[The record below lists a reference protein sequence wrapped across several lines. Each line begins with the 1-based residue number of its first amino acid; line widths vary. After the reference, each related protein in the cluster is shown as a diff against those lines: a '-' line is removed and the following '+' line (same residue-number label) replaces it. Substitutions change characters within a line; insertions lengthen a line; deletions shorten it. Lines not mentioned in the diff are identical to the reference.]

1 VLALDLL
8 VNGLIFGLFYALMAV
23 GLAMIFG
30 VLKVVNFAHGE
41 FYMVGAYTYVLV
53 SLKLGVSP
61 WLALPLAAVAG
72 AALGFVVERLLMR
85 PLYAGYGSWS
95 IMKDEYAVVVTFGL
109 SLFLINLVDR
119 IVGPYPFRGPSL
131 VGTPRF
137 AFGPVMLNGQKLI
150 AAGLSL
156 ALLTG
161 VALFIKRSLWGRQIQ
176 AVAQNRLGASLA
188 GIDATRTTSLIFAI
202 SGLLAALAGALLAPL
217 INPSPD
223 VGAFPAVKSYVIVVL
238 GGMGSIWGGMAAAL
252 LLGVLESFFAVYVSY
267 DYRDAFGLLIL
278 ILVLLLR
285 PQGLFGEKG
294 REV

>member
-1 VLALDLL
+1 MLALDLF

-41 FYMVGAYTYVLV
+41 FYMIGAYTYVLAAM
-53 SLKLGVSP
+53 KLNISP

-72 AALGFVVERLLMR
+72 AALGWVVERLLMR
-85 PLYAGYGSWS
+85 RLYAGYASWT

-109 SLFLINLVDR
+109 SLLLVNLVDKV
-119 IVGPYPFRGPSL
+119 VGPYPYRGPTLIETS
-131 VGTPRF
+131 RF
-137 AFGPVMLNGQKLI
+137 AIGPVMLNGQKLI
-150 AAGLSL
+150 AAGISI
-156 ALLTG
+156 ALLVG
-161 VALFIKRSLWGRQIQ
+161 LAIFIKRSLWGRQIQ

-202 SGLLAALAGALLAPL
+202 SGLLAALSGALLAPL

-223 VGAFPAVKSYVIVVL
+223 VGAFPAIKSYVIVVL
-238 GGMGSIWGGMAAAL
+238 GGMGSIWGAMAAAL

-278 ILVLLLR
+278 MLVLIFR
-285 PQGLFGEKG
+285 PQGLFGERG